1 MARQESDSVV
11 LSGYTIPVLVCVSVH
26 VLCVNTCAHVYES
39 SVQCVFSVRHALCKG
54 HSNLIIFIISG

>member
-26 VLCVNTCAHVYES
+26 VLCVKVFL
-39 SVQCVFSVRHALCKG
+39 CVLLYMS
-54 HSNLIIFIISG
+54 I